1 MARERHAAHFASRAQ
16 QARATEKRMTIPR
29 SVTFVRLTLA
39 GRATSSMDG
48 REQFQGEAT
57 RVAGL
62 QGTGMA
68 ANATGSRSSD
78 RGCQYT
84 MNPATLGSGQCVPSS
99 GPAFTKHIGG

>member
-29 SVTFVRLTLA
+29 SVTFVRLTLV
-39 GRATSSMDG
+39 GRAISSMDG

-57 RVAGL
+57 RVAGS
-62 QGTGMA
+62 QGTSV
-68 ANATGSRSSD
+68 ANATGSSGGD
-78 RGCQYT
+78 PECQYT

>member
-29 SVTFVRLTLA
+29 SVTFVRLTLVGTA
-39 GRATSSMDG
+39 ISGMDG

-57 RVAGL
+57 RVAGS

-68 ANATGSRSSD
+68 DATGSRGGD
-78 RGCQYT
+78 PGCQYT

-99 GPAFTKHIGG
+99 GPAFTTHIGG

>member
-29 SVTFVRLTLA
+29 SVTFVRLTLVGTA
-39 GRATSSMDG
+39 ISSMDG

-57 RVAGL
+57 RVAGS
-62 QGTGMA
+62 QGTGM
-68 ANATGSRSSD
+68 ANATGSRGD
-78 RGCQYT
+78 NPECQYT